1 MENLDRLIEEKA
13 KEYGKPIDY
22 FSSLAEMWGAMLC
35 TTLSTNQVV
44 AMYVAAKSLRGFN
57 NPDHYDSFLDIAGY
71 GKIGCDLI
79 ETIESNDYNL

>member
-1 MENLDRLIEEKA
+1 
-13 KEYGKPIDY
+13 
-22 FSSLAEMWGAMLC
+22 MLC